1 MPSTLSSGHTRRYA
15 LLICLILLAAI
26 LMARLRVWPYPA
38 HAASI
43 QTTASN
49 DAPIVGLTQVLYDGA
64 LGGTPDTQGFF
75 YLPVGQASTT
85 WAGGITTLNTFTDTT
100 TQAGYANAIPPLLP
114 VPLSFPILDRAT
126 GYTLRFS
133 AQVISEDH
141 PLASS
146 DRNGDGLGDRA
157 GFNVIA
163 ISSDGQQGIE
173 LGFWTDQIWAQNG
186 GAAEPPPNS
195 NTLFTHGES
204 ASFNTT
210 AGLIPYELRV
220 LGSAYSLTV
229 GSTEILSG
237 SLRDYTAFNGSPDV
251 YETPNF
257 IFFGDNTGS
266 AKAIVKLSHISVITN
281 AALPN
286 RTAAGN
292 IPLVIDNLGL
302 MDIDAGGQNVVM
314 TLTANNG
321 ILTLTTTA
329 PGGLTGGQISGN
341 GSPTVMATGP
351 LGQINTSLAFTPA
364 LIYSRNTGFFG
375 IDTVTVTINDQG
387 YSGSGG
393 ALTAQKTFNI
403 TVKTS
408 NSGYLPVIVKKY

>member
-1 MPSTLSSGHTRRYA
+1 MLSTLSSGHTRRYV

-26 LMARLRVWPYPA
+26 LMASLRAWPYPA
-38 HAASI
+38 HAANI
-43 QTTASN
+43 QTIARN
-49 DAPIVGLTQVLYDGA
+49 DAPIVGLTQVLYDGV

-75 YLPVGQASTT
+75 YLPLGQASNT
-85 WAGGITTLNTFTDTT
+85 WAGGITTLNTFTATT
-100 TQAGYANAIPPLLP
+100 TQAGYANAIPPLVP
-114 VPLSFPILDRAT
+114 VPASFPILNRVT

-133 AQVISEDH
+133 VQVIGEAH
-141 PLASS
+141 PVASS
-146 DRNGDGLGDRA
+146 DRNGDGIGDRA

-163 ISSDGQQGIE
+163 ISSDGQRGIE

-220 LGSAYSLTV
+220 LGGAYSLAV

-257 IFFGDNTGS
+257 TFFGDNTGS

-286 RTAAGN
+286 RTAAGKT
-292 IPLVIDNLGL
+292 PLVIDNLGL
-302 MDIDAGGQNVVM
+302 MDIDAGGQNVMM

-321 ILTLTTTA
+321 TLTLTSTA
-329 PGGLTGGQISGN
+329 PGGLMGGQISGN
-341 GSPTVMATGP
+341 GSPTVTATGT

-364 LIYSRNTGFFG
+364 LIYRSQTGFFG
-375 IDTVTVTINDQG
+375 VDSATIAINDKG
-387 YSGSGG
+387 HTGSGG
-393 ALTAQKTFNI
+393 ALIGQKSFNI
-403 TVKTS
+403 IVQAPDST
-408 NSGYLPVIVKKY
+408 YLPVILQRH

>member
-1 MPSTLSSGHTRRYA
+1 MLPTLSSGKTRRYV

-26 LMARLRVWPYPA
+26 LIVILRAWSYPA

-43 QTTASN
+43 QMIGSN
-49 DAPIVGLTQVLYDGA
+49 NAPIVGLSKVLYDGA

-75 YLPVGQASTT
+75 YLPAGQASSI

-100 TQAGYANAIPPLLP
+100 TQAGYANAIPPLVS
-114 VPLSFPILDRAT
+114 VPSSFPILNRAT
-126 GYTLRFS
+126 GYTLRFTV
-133 AQVISEDH
+133 QVISETH
-141 PLASS
+141 PIAFS

-210 AGLIPYELRV
+210 TGLIPYELRV
-220 LGSAYSLTV
+220 LGSAYSLAV

-237 SLRDYTAFNGSPDV
+237 SLRDYTAFNGSPNV

-266 AKAIVKLSHISVITN
+266 AKAVVKLSHISVITN

-292 IPLVIDNLGL
+292 VPVVIDKLGL
-302 MDIDAGGQNVVM
+302 IDIDAGGQNVVM

-321 ILTLTTTA
+321 VLTLTTTA
-329 PGGLTGGQISGN
+329 PGGLTAGQISGN
-341 GSPTVMATGP
+341 GSPTVVATGP
-351 LGQINTSLAFTPA
+351 LGQINSSLTFTPA
-364 LIYSRNTGFFG
+364 LIYRSRAGFFG
-375 IDTVTVTINDQG
+375 VDTATVAANDQG
-387 YSGSGG
+387 HTGNGG
-393 ALTAQKTFNI
+393 ALTGQKSFNI
-403 TVKTS
+403 TVRAS
-408 NSGYLPVIVKKY
+408 NFSYLPVIIKKY